1 MLFECTPRWLL
12 ARLERRGNVFP
23 KGDFSN
29 WVQQGIIYVFRE
41 TLYSH
46 IWGCATSGPG
56 VPLLV
61 SASVGRISKGRQ
73 TQA

>member
-29 WVQQGIIYVFRE
+29 WVQQGIIYAVHAIQ
-41 TLYSH
+41 SNQKV
-46 IWGCATSGPG
+46 ASGFFH
-56 VPLLV
+56 
-61 SASVGRISKGRQ
+61 
-73 TQA
+73 